1 MEKKSIL
8 YALSVFLKSG
18 DVLHFTGLT
27 KEERDKY
34 FELAKHPSASMVI
47 AERDKIQVVLGSDI
61 LNISAKRYDPEYEKF
76 MLPVKKMLL
85 SESSFGTWIYIF
97 LIKCFVAIAAIVV
110 VLSMVTNI
118 LGGEVMEIIMDIDA
132 LKGFAQQGFDTA
144 MNFFK
149 YTAVAMFIIAVVDI
163 VLGLNAKYHI
173 NMDGAPAVRTRRFMG
188 LVITLAFV
196 IGVNIVKAIIF

>member
-1 MEKKSIL
+1 MEKKSVL

-18 DVLHFTGLT
+18 DVLHFNGLT
-27 KEERDKY
+27 REERDKY

-47 AERDKIQVVLGSDI
+47 EERDKIQVVLGSDI
-61 LNISAKRYDPEYEKF
+61 LSISAKRYDPEYEKV
-76 MLPVKKMLL
+76 MLPIRKMLL
-85 SESSFGTWIYIF
+85 SESTVGTWIYTF
-97 LIKCFVAIAAIVV
+97 LIKCFVALAVIVV

-118 LGGEVMEIIMDIDA
+118 LAGEVMEIIMDIDA
-132 LKGFAQQGFDTA
+132 LKGFAQQGFNTA

-149 YTAVAMFIIAVVDI
+149 YTAVVMFMIAVVDI

-173 NMDGAPAVRTRRFMG
+173 NMDGAPAIRTRRFIG

-196 IGVNIVKAIIF
+196 VGVNLLNVFLF

>member
-47 AERDKIQVVLGSDI
+47 EERDKIQVVLGSDI

-85 SESSFGTWIYIF
+85 SESSFGTWIYTF

>member
-1 MEKKSIL
+1 MTRNMKSL
-8 YALSVFLKSG
+8 CSLS
-18 DVLHFTGLT
+18 
-27 KEERDKY
+27 
-34 FELAKHPSASMVI
+34 
-47 AERDKIQVVLGSDI
+47 
-61 LNISAKRYDPEYEKF
+61 
-76 MLPVKKMLL
+76 KKMLL